1 MQKDALKI
9 ILIIFPLLVFSQD
22 EKKLNKKEANAE
34 VKRLTNL
41 LEKIQSEK
49 EELNNKLM
57 IEYEKLLYEMDEN
70 NELITKNSE
79 LVDELTN
86 IQQELVEERENLNKL
101 KKQLE
106 NNNIIITDYKQ
117 LINNDSIYI
126 KTLNDSIKDLNL
138 EKLKNNILNDSITKI
153 NNTYFSTIKNLEDS
167 LRLYINFN
175 ETKLEEKYADIFK
188 LVKKFYSSL
197 ELSDEENQKHY
208 VEGNVIFDTSDFE
221 KIIDNNCEYSKE
233 RVENLTSDYHSYIWI
248 GLKNILSVKK
258 NKEFTDVIVKALYGI
273 FETGSFENI
282 ELIRV
287 KERDGNLKV
296 IEWSDIKLHK
306 MFVSEYD
313 GLEKFTET
321 DFYKRIGQN

>member
-1 MQKDALKI
+1 MQKNALKI
-9 ILIIFPLLVFSQD
+9 ILIIFPLLVFPQE

-34 VKRLTNL
+34 VKRLTIL

-86 IQQELVEERENLNKL
+86 FQQELVEEREKLNEL

-153 NNTYFSTIKNLEDS
+153 NNTYFSTINNLEDS
-167 LRLYINFN
+167 LSLYINFN
-175 ETKLEEKYADIFK
+175 ETKLEEKYTDIFK
-188 LVKKFYSSL
+188 LVEKFYSSL

-208 VEGNVIFDTSDFE
+208 VEGNVVFDTSDFE

-233 RVENLTSDYHSYIWI
+233 RVQNLTSDNHSYIWI

-258 NKEFTDVIVKALYGI
+258 NKEFTDVIVKTLYGI

-282 ELIRV
+282 ELIRL
-287 KERDGNLKV
+287 KEKGGNLKV
-296 IEWSDIKLHK
+296 IKWSDIKVHK
-306 MFVSEYD
+306 MFVSDYD
-313 GLEKFTET
+313 GLEKFTEA

>member
-1 MQKDALKI
+1 MQKKALKI
-9 ILIIFPLLVFSQD
+9 ILIIFPLLIFSQE

-57 IEYEKLLYEMDEN
+57 IEYEKLLYEMDGN
-70 NELITKNSE
+70 NELRNKNSE
-79 LVDELTN
+79 LADELTKT
-86 IQQELVEERENLNKL
+86 QQELVEEREKLNDL

-106 NNNIIITDYKQ
+106 KNNILITDYRQ
-117 LINNDSIYI
+117 LIYNDSIYI
-126 KTLNDSIKDLNL
+126 KTLNDSIKNLNL
-138 EKLKNNILNDSITKI
+138 EKLKNNILNDSIIKI
-153 NNTYFSTIKNLEDS
+153 NNTYFSTINNLEDS
-167 LRLYINFN
+167 LNLYINFN
-175 ETKLEEKYADIFK
+175 ETELEEKYADIFM

-221 KIIDNNCEYSKE
+221 KIIDDNCQYSKE

-248 GLKNILSVKK
+248 GFKNILSVKK

-273 FETGSFENI
+273 YETGSFENI
-282 ELIRV
+282 ELIRL
-287 KERDGNLKV
+287 KEKDGNLKV
-296 IEWSDIKLHK
+296 IKWSDIKVHK
-306 MFVSEYD
+306 MFVSDYD
-313 GLEKFTET
+313 GLEKFTEA